1 MKGKVRRLAD
11 TLRIPVLLSWKA
23 LDLLPE
29 DYLYYAGRP
38 GSVGQRGANFTQQ
51 NSDCI
56 VVIGA
61 RLDLPS
67 VAFNHKNFARA
78 AKKVVVDV
86 DPKEIAKL
94 DMVIDVPVEAD
105 AEDFIDELIAQAGPL
120 GGKDWHQWLRRSKEW
135 QTKYPVVLKEYWD
148 DSSEYVNTY
157 VLIDVLADFATEED
171 LIAPGSSGPCS
182 EIVLQAHR
190 VKDRQRVVNAPSLGA
205 MGTGLPGAI
214 GSCIAS
220 GGKRTICVNGDG
232 GFQLNIQDL
241 ETVHR
246 LQLPIK
252 FFILCNG
259 TYGSIVTTQ
268 MNYFSSR
275 FVGSNPESHLTLP
288 DIRRIADAYGIPTA
302 ELRSQENIKE
312 RVKSILDQP
321 GPVVVA
327 VNTSPDQKTQP
338 RTTSSIRQDGS
349 IVSAPMEDLAPLLP
363 RDQFRSEMIIP
374 PLEE

>member
-1 MKGKVRRLAD
+1 
-11 TLRIPVLLSWKA
+11 
-23 LDLLPE
+23 
-29 DYLYYAGRP
+29 
-38 GSVGQRGANFTQQ
+38 
-51 NSDCI
+51 
-56 VVIGA
+56 
-61 RLDLPS
+61 
-67 VAFNHKNFARA
+67 
-78 AKKVVVDV
+78 
-86 DPKEIAKL
+86 
-94 DMVIDVPVEAD
+94 
-105 AEDFIDELIAQAGPL
+105 
-120 GGKDWHQWLRRSKEW
+120 
-135 QTKYPVVLKEYWD
+135 
-148 DSSEYVNTY
+148 
-157 VLIDVLADFATEED
+157 
-171 LIAPGSSGPCS
+171 
-182 EIVLQAHR
+182 
-190 VKDRQRVVNAPSLGA
+190 
-205 MGTGLPGAI
+205 
-214 GSCIAS
+214 
-220 GGKRTICVNGDG
+220 VNGDG